1 VGKQY
6 DNIKIEQEVAS
17 LRELFEVSGVKC
29 RELNPAGPDLAYQLP
44 HDRPARANL
53 HLAAL
58 LSETRHWRLEYIV
71 THVFL
76 WLS

>member
-44 HDRPARANL
+44 HDQL
-53 HLAAL
+53 ELTYTWL
-58 LSETRHWRLEYIV
+58 L
-71 THVFL
+71 F
-76 WLS
+76 